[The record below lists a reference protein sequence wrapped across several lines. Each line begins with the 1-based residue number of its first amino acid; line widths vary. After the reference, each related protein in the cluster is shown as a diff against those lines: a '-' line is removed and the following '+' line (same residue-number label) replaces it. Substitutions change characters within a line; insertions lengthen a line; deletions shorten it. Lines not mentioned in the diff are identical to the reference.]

1 MSNLKPFKPKTT
13 LEYRTALQDY
23 LVARGSRLNNFR
35 PGSRISTLM
44 DAIAFVLALSDM
56 DTLNGFKYAIME
68 GVYAAFGFPRL
79 PGLKAV
85 GIIRIEHEGHMDPIP
100 IPQFEIDLFGLKF
113 ESVGSTEIPVG
124 ATFSEIE
131 VRALRNGVDYNI
143 QAARIDTSDGLGTLN
158 INVPQGTRFWN
169 PFDFSGGTELESE
182 ESRLQRF
189 QNFIVNLGR
198 STPVGVY
205 NGARSVPGVAGVQ
218 LIASVNPFSEEVEP
232 GWVNLFISDG
242 TSDPPQSLL
251 DLVKKT
257 IEGDLNDQINFPGYA
272 AAGTIVT
279 VGPIPISG
287 ITFEYQLEYISTS
300 RLTPEEAIDIAN
312 RALVRYINTLPV
324 GFDVLLQQVKAS
336 ILRAHPDFYRVNP
349 IAFYSRVVNPM
360 APVIG
365 EWLPGNVFE
374 AQSNTVPLVLPV
386 PPPSDSVSVE
396 TNYLPRT
403 MGISGGL
410 ITGSAI
416 KVVPA

>member
-1 MSNLKPFKPKTT
+1 MNLQPFKPKTT

-44 DAIAFVLALSDM
+44 DAIAFVLALGDM

-85 GIIRIEHEGHMDPIP
+85 GVIRIEHEGHLDPIP
-100 IPQFEIDLFGLKF
+100 IPEFRIDLFGLEF

-124 ATFSEIE
+124 NTFVEIE
-131 VRALRNGVDYNI
+131 VRAIQNGVDYNI
-143 QAARIDTSDGLGTLN
+143 QAGRIDTSDGLGTLN

-169 PFDFSGGTELESE
+169 PFDFSGGTELETE
-182 ESRLQRF
+182 ESRLERF
-189 QNFIVNLGR
+189 QNFILNLGR
-198 STPVGVY
+198 STPVGIY
-205 NGARSVPGVAGVQ
+205 NAARSIPGVAGVQ
-218 LIASVNPFSEEVEP
+218 LITSINPFSEEPEP
-232 GWVNLFISDG
+232 GWVNLYVSDG

-257 IEGDLNDQINFPGYA
+257 IEGDVNDPANFPGYA

-287 ITFEYQLEYISTS
+287 ITFEYELQILNSS
-300 RLTPEEAIDIAN
+300 RLSEAEAIEIAD

-336 ILRAHPDFYRVNP
+336 ILKSHPDFYKVIPLN
-349 IAFYSRVVNPM
+349 FYGRVVNPL
-360 APVIG
+360 APIIG

-374 AQSNTVPLVLPV
+374 APNNSIPLVTPI
-386 PPPSDSVSVE
+386 PPPEESIHVE
-396 TNYLPRT
+396 SNFLPRT

-410 ITGSAI
+410 ITGTAI